1 MKFNT
6 GHGTEVIAEKES
18 RLRAGNFIGTEP
30 SSKGISEGMIHISIV
45 TLE

>member
-18 RLRAGNFIGTEP
+18 RLRLSFLDGKSGKSLSLGQNPVVRALA
-30 SSKGISEGMIHISIV
+30 KV
-45 TLE
+45 